1 MKISSAVKIYITAI
15 IMGGAVVVGA
25 AGFSLYKA
33 TEVQSIWSKFDNG
46 RSDKNRA
53 IRALREQIGFGGMIH
68 HFKNYLLRRN
78 PENKEQVLLSLGG
91 AKATL
96 ARYKL
101 LLLNDEELN
110 AISEIKKTLLSY
122 EIAIDRI
129 DGKNTEGKS
138 AKEIDQ
144 IVRIDDSLAFNA
156 LAVLEKNIHSEKQ
169 GNEYLYYLKPHI
181 ITDIRKELGYGGMI
195 HFYKNYILRNNSVLK
210 DRALEKIEQTLKH
223 IKKYST
229 HKLSGEEEQY
239 INILN
244 QNVNKYKANLDLIEG
259 FIIKG
264 LSPVKI
270 DQQVKINDRPML
282 DALVGIERQTI
293 IQYEKHADMLGKT
306 IEFIVLSTLFIG
318 GVTFIII
325 IIISFGSYWFV
336 RLKVVNPITVLIDV
350 MRKLS
355 KGDFNVA
362 VTGFDSKNEIGDMAK
377 SVKVFKRAVKER
389 LEYQNEL
396 SKINSQLEERVEQ
409 RTQELKDNQKRL
421 QAIVETAV
429 DAIIVVDDKGVI
441 NSFNASAVNMF
452 GYELKE
458 VLGKNVSILVP
469 VNERKEH
476 DRYLSNYDSSQ
487 EGTSIIGKGREVMA
501 VHSSGKEFPVE
512 IALSEIFVENKRM
525 FTGIIRDV
533 SERYLHEEQ
542 IRRTHKMNALG
553 KLTGGVAHDYN
564 NMLGIIL
571 GYAELLKGKLLD
583 NKKLHGYVAE
593 IEKAGKR
600 GAILTSKLLDFS
612 QQKANNI
619 QEVVNVNKMLLEL
632 QNMLNATLTARV
644 ELEYELGDELWNINV
659 DKNDLENALVNM
671 CINAM
676 HAMNKKGALTVIT
689 ENIPADKYLSN
700 MLQIPFVDY
709 IKISIIDTGC
719 GMSDDIKD
727 HIFDPFFSTKND
739 KGTGLGLSQVYGFVQ
754 RSQGTIK
761 VYSEVDVG
769 SNFSLFL
776 PREFISDSASNS
788 DDINVIE
795 ENEELYGSETI
806 LIVDDEPALVFLA
819 EEILSSFGYKTFTA
833 LSAIEAL
840 DILDEE
846 QNIDFLLSDIV
857 MPEMD
862 GYVLAEK
869 VKEKYPHIIIQ
880 FASGYNAVADAKN
893 SMNENVDVVNKPYS
907 AQELVKKIRNLLDS
921 KD

>member
-33 TEVQSIWSKFDNG
+33 TEVQSIWSKFDNS

-156 LAVLEKNIHSEKQ
+156 LAVLEKNIHSEKH

-362 VTGFDSKNEIGDMAK
+362 VTGFDSENEIGDMAK

-487 EGTSIIGKGREVMA
+487 EGMSIIGKGREVMA

-612 QQKANNI
+612 QHKANNI